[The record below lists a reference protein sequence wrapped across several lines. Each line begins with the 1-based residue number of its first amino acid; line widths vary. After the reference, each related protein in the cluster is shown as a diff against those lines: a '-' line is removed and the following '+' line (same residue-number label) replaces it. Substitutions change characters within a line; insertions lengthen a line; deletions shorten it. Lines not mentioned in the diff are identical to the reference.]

1 MANIDNTSKQ
11 DKVYSDYGTQK
22 STKTKTKCTTKEHTQ
37 LNSDLKTMKIKLD
50 FVSSIIIDKFKNN
63 LDFFFKIQI
72 LKDPPYF
79 IQSLKRTYL
88 N

>member
-11 DKVYSDYGTQK
+11 DKVYSDYGIQK

-63 LDFFFKIQI
+63 LDFFFNSN
-72 LKDPPYF
+72 F
-79 IQSLKRTYL
+79 KRSSIFYSKL
-88 N
+88 EKNLFK

>member
-1 MANIDNTSKQ
+1 MYMANIDNTSKQ

-22 STKTKTKCTTKEHTQ
+22 STKTKQNVHTQ

-63 LDFFFKIQI
+63 LDFFLNSNFKRSSIFYSK
-72 LKDPPYF
+72 LEKNLF
-79 IQSLKRTYL
+79 K
-88 N
+88 